1 MQKRHLL
8 CATLAATLCFLTPT
22 VAEAKDGAPI
32 AENLELSTYRGVC
45 MEGQLKATDPEG
57 DAIVSYQ
64 LATPPVKGEVAINP
78 DGSFVYT
85 PEENKRGKD
94 YFGYTAT
101 DAKGNVSQEATV
113 IISLLKQKTNVTY
126 SDLTNS
132 GSHYNAL
139 RLAEE
144 EIFVGEQIGGQYV
157 FSPNTMISR
166 GEFLSMC
173 VALSDYP
180 VLSGVTDTGFTDD
193 SSIPDWQK
201 SYIATAR
208 MNGGIASVTETGST
222 DFEAT
227 APITCAQAAVMV
239 NNLFSLSKVSAVN
252 LSGTPDWA
260 AQSVANL
267 IACEVL
273 PKDCDTA
280 QYLNREMTADLLV
293 GVMDVLNNRA

>member
-1 MQKRHLL
+1 MHFKHLL
-8 CATLAATLCFLTPT
+8 CAALA
-22 VAEAKDGAPI
+22 VAVLSSFPIVGNAEDGAPI
-32 AENLELSTYRGVC
+32 AENMELSTYRGVC
-45 MEGQLKATDPEG
+45 MEGQLHATDPEG

-64 LATPPVKGEVAINP
+64 LATPPVKGEVTINT

-85 PEENKRGKD
+85 PKENKRGKD

-101 DAKGNVSQEATV
+101 DANGNVSQEATV
-113 IISLLKQKTNVTY
+113 IISLRKQKTNVTY
-126 SDLTNS
+126 SDLTRS
-132 GSHYNAL
+132 GTHYDAL

-144 EIFVGEQIGGQYV
+144 AVFVGEQIGGQYV

-173 VALSDYP
+173 IALSDSP

-201 SYIATAR
+201 NYIATAR
-208 MNGGIASVTETGST
+208 MNGGIAAISETGST
-222 DFEAT
+222 NFDAT
-227 APITCAQAAVMV
+227 SPITCAQAAVMV
-239 NNLFSLSKVSAVN
+239 DSIFSLSKVSAAT
-252 LSGTPDWA
+252 LIDAPDWA

-267 IACEVL
+267 IACDVL

-280 QYLNREMTADLLV
+280 QYLNRELTAEMLS
-293 GVMDVLNNRA
+293 GVMDVLNHRK

>member
-1 MQKRHLL
+1 MHKKHTRCLV
-8 CATLAATLCFLTPT
+8 LAAVMLCLCP
-22 VAEAKDGAPI
+22 VIAQAEDGAPI
-32 AENLELSTYRGVC
+32 PENMKLSTYRGVC

-64 LATPPVKGEVAINP
+64 LATPPVKGEVVIDQ

-85 PEENKRGKD
+85 PKENKRGKD

-113 IISLLKQKTNVTY
+113 IISLVKQKTSITY
-126 SDLTNS
+126 SDMTHNK
-132 GSHYNAL
+132 GHYNAL

-144 EIFVGEQIGGQYV
+144 QVFVGEQIGGQYV

-173 VALSDYP
+173 VALSSTP
-180 VLSGVTDTGFTDD
+180 ILSGVTDTGFSDD
-193 SSIPDWQK
+193 STIPQWQK
-201 SYIATAR
+201 SYIATAV
-208 MNGGIASVTETGST
+208 MNGNIPLTSETGST
-222 DFEAT
+222 NFDST
-227 APITCAQAAVMV
+227 TPITCAQAAVMV
-239 NNLFSLSKVSAVN
+239 DNIFSLSKVSAAN
-252 LSGTPDWA
+252 LSNNTPRWA

-267 IACEVL
+267 IACDVL

-280 QYLNREMTADLLV
+280 QYLNREMTADILSA
-293 GVMDVLNNRA
+293 VMDILESR

>member
-1 MQKRHLL
+1 ML
-8 CATLAATLCFLTPT
+8 
-22 VAEAKDGAPI
+22 AEAKDGAPI
-32 AENLELSTYRGVC
+32 AENLELSTYRGIC

-57 DAIVSYQ
+57 DEIVSYQ
-64 LATPPVKGEVAINP
+64 LATPPVKGEVVINA

-85 PEENKRGKD
+85 PAEGKRGKD

-101 DAKGNVSQEATV
+101 DAKGNTSQEATV

-132 GSHYNAL
+132 GSHYDAL

-144 EIFVGEQIGGQYV
+144 GVFVGEQIGGQYV

-173 VALSDYP
+173 VALSRCP
-180 VLSGVTDTGFTDD
+180 VLSGVSDTGFTDD

-201 SYIATAR
+201 NYIATAR

-222 DFEAT
+222 NFEAT
-227 APITCAQAAVMV
+227 SPITCAQAAVMV
-239 NNLFSLSKVSAVN
+239 DHIFSLSKVSAAN
-252 LSGTPDWA
+252 LGNTPDWA

-267 IACEVL
+267 IACDVL
-273 PKDCDTA
+273 PEHCDTA
-280 QYLNREMTADLLV
+280 QYLNREMTADLLG
-293 GVMDVLNNRA
+293 GVMDVLNNRT

>member
-8 CATLAATLCFLTPT
+8 CATLAATLCLLTPT

-239 NNLFSLSKVSAVN
+239 NNLFSLSKVSAAN
-252 LSGTPDWA
+252 LSDTPDWA